1 MMKTITRA
9 DVAEILYQ
17 EVGLSRKDSGEI
29 LDMVLEEIV
38 NELAAGSDVK
48 LSSFGTFALRDKKP
62 RIGRNPNRCRS
73 GNFFAP
79 GHFLQTLAN
88 NAQSR
93 QQEINMVVNKSKA
106 AFRTIAEVAEE
117 LGVGTHVLR
126 FWETKFSQ
134 LKPMKRNGGRRYY
147 RPDDVELLKCIKNLL
162 YVKRLTIE
170 GAQKEIRSTGVKAL
184 IGETIQDDF
193 FAAETDERS
202 VLDKT
207 VAELHEIRDELQEA
221 LGK

>member
-1 MMKTITRA
+1 
-9 DVAEILYQ
+9 
-17 EVGLSRKDSGEI
+17 
-29 LDMVLEEIV
+29 
-38 NELAAGSDVK
+38 
-48 LSSFGTFALRDKKP
+48 
-62 RIGRNPNRCRS
+62 
-73 GNFFAP
+73 
-79 GHFLQTLAN
+79 
-88 NAQSR
+88 
-93 QQEINMVVNKSKA
+93 MVVNKSKA
-106 AFRTIAEVAEE
+106 AFRTIAEVAED

>member
-1 MMKTITRA
+1 
-9 DVAEILYQ
+9 
-17 EVGLSRKDSGEI
+17 
-29 LDMVLEEIV
+29 
-38 NELAAGSDVK
+38 
-48 LSSFGTFALRDKKP
+48 
-62 RIGRNPNRCRS
+62 
-73 GNFFAP
+73 
-79 GHFLQTLAN
+79 
-88 NAQSR
+88 
-93 QQEINMVVNKSKA
+93 MVVNKSKA

-134 LKPMKRNGGRRYY
+134 LKPMKRNGGRRYS